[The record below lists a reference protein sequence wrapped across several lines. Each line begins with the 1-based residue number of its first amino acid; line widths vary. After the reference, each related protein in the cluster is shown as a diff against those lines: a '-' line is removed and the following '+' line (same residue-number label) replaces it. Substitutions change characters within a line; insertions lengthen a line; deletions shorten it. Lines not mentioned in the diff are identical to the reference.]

1 MLLFVE
7 AFQFAVEFRLI
18 KLLLFEVQGHG
29 GEADAFKRGLRQLQ
43 FPRNIHFL
51 QKFNFF
57 PLFLQRLLQSQRYD
71 IQSLQNVE
79 FISFAA
85 VARSPQSDTLEHIL
99 LLAVNAVYVL
109 LLLDKASVVFVD

>member
-7 AFQFAVEFRLI
+7 TFQFAVEFCLN

-43 FPRNIHFL
+43 FPRHIHFL

-85 VARSPQSDTLEHIL
+85 VARSPQPDTLEHIL
-99 LLAVNAVYVL
+99 LLAVDAVDVL